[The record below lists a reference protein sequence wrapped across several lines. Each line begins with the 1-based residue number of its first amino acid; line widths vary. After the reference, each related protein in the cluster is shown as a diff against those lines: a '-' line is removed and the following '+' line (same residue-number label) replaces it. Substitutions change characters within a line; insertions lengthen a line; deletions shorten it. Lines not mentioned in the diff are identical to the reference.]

1 MYKNSFGLGNDG
13 SIIEDMHP
21 VTEISILVSTSLPT
35 IVAEVGIDT
44 DQE

>member
-1 MYKNSFGLGNDG
+1 MYKNSFGLGIDG

-21 VTEISILVSTSLPT
+21 VTEISISVRVSLPT
-35 IVAEVGIDT
+35 IVAEFGIDT